1 MKNTD
6 RMPMYTLP
14 RLLRCPK
21 LTATLLIGLLDLGTV
36 TAQVTTQVEWQRC
49 IGGSGFD
56 DAGPGFTRTDDGGFV
71 VVGWGESN
79 DGDAIGAH
87 GGSDILVSKLG
98 ANGVVQ
104 WSRALGGTSFEFG
117 TSCLEAS
124 DGSIFVMGNT
134 VSADGDVIG
143 ASGTQDIWV
152 VKLSPQGTLLWQ
164 RTYGGSESENAIPH
178 IRETPDGGLLLH
190 GLTTSVDGDVTDL
203 NGPGAQDHWIVKL
216 DAAGDVEWNRTLG
229 GSGGEYGIDVIP
241 TTDGGYIVNF
251 AYVRSNDG
259 DVVDLNGADDLWL
272 VKLSAT
278 GAIVWSRTIGGSDI
292 ETGMDAV
299 VLPDGAIVILG
310 HTRSSDGDIQTN
322 RGNYDILL
330 AKVSSGG
337 TLLWTRTYGGSQQDT
352 GSDLVPSADGGFL
365 VMASSNSNDG
375 DITTG
380 FGGQDIW
387 VLKVNANGDLLWQ
400 RTFGGSGFELGLLA
414 EPTDDGYLLCGST
427 FSSDGNIE
435 GHQGERDLW
444 LAKINEQGDL
454 AWQRCLGGSGADQAR
469 LRAVLED
476 GSLVAYGYTESND
489 GDVSGNRGGRD
500 LWVVKLRVDE
510 PDRPEEPVEPL
521 ECALYIPTAFSPD
534 ATGKNDEQCLYGT
547 DCITSMQFGIFDRWG
562 NKVFETTDRNTC
574 WDGTHNGQ
582 ALDPAVFVYHLTA
595 TLLSGEIVA
604 RQGNI
609 TLMR

>member
-1 MKNTD
+1 MKKND
-6 RMPMYTLP
+6 RMPKYTLP
-14 RLLRCPK
+14 QLMQC
-21 LTATLLIGLLDLGTV
+21 LTMTMAIVVGLGSNTV
-36 TAQVTTQVEWQRC
+36 KAQVTTQVEWQRC
-49 IGGSGFD
+49 IGGSGYD

-71 VVGWGESN
+71 IVGWGDSN

-87 GGSDILVSKLG
+87 GEYDILVSKLN

-104 WSRALGGTSFEFG
+104 WSRALGGTAFDFG
-117 TSCLEAS
+117 TSCSEAS

-134 VSADGDVIG
+134 TSADGDVIG

-152 VKLSPQGTLLWQ
+152 VKLSAQGTFLWQ
-164 RTYGGSESENAIPH
+164 RTYGGSGSENAIPR

-216 DAAGDVEWNRTLG
+216 NAAGDIEWNRTLG
-229 GSGGEYGIDVIP
+229 GSEAEYGLNVIP
-241 TTDGGYIVNF
+241 TADGGYIVNF

-259 DVVDLNGADDLWL
+259 DVVDNNGADDLWL
-272 VKLSAT
+272 VKLNAT
-278 GAIVWSRTIGGSDI
+278 GAIVWTRTIGGSAM
-292 ETGMDAV
+292 EQGMDAV
-299 VLPDGAIVILG
+299 VLPDGDIVILG
-310 HTRSSDGDIQTN
+310 HTRSSDGDIQAN
-322 RGNYDILL
+322 QGDYDILL

-352 GSDLVPSADGGFL
+352 GSDLAPSADGGFL
-365 VMASSNSNDG
+365 VMGSSTSSDG
-375 DITTG
+375 DVTTG
-380 FGGQDIW
+380 YGGQDIW

-400 RTFGGSGFELGLLA
+400 RTFGGSGFELGILA
-414 EPTDDGYLLCGST
+414 EPTDDDYLLCGST
-427 FSSDGNIE
+427 FSDDGNIE
-435 GHQGERDLW
+435 GHHGQRDLW
-444 LAKINEQGDL
+444 LAQINEQGDL
-454 AWQRCLGGSGADQAR
+454 VWQRCLGGSSEDQGW
-469 LRAVLED
+469 LRAQLED

-500 LWVVKLRVDE
+500 LWVVKLRVNN

-521 ECALYIPTAFSPD
+521 ECALYIPTGFSPD
-534 ATGKNDEQCLYGT
+534 GSGKNDEQCLYGT
-547 DCITSMQFGIFDRWG
+547 DCITSMQLGIFDRWG
-562 NKVFETTDRNTC
+562 NKVFESTDPNTC
-574 WDGTHNGQ
+574 WDGTYNGQ

-595 TLLSGEIVA
+595 TLTSGESLA

>member
-1 MKNTD
+1 
-6 RMPMYTLP
+6 
-14 RLLRCPK
+14 
-21 LTATLLIGLLDLGTV
+21 
-36 TAQVTTQVEWQRC
+36 
-49 IGGSGFD
+49 
-56 DAGPGFTRTDDGGFV
+56 
-71 VVGWGESN
+71 
-79 DGDAIGAH
+79 
-87 GGSDILVSKLG
+87 
-98 ANGVVQ
+98 
-104 WSRALGGTSFEFG
+104 
-117 TSCLEAS
+117 
-124 DGSIFVMGNT
+124 MGNT
-134 VSADGDVIG
+134 SSADGDVVG
-143 ASGTQDIWV
+143 SSGTQDIWV

-164 RTYGGSESENAIPH
+164 RTYGGSGGENAIPR

-190 GLTTSVDGDVTDL
+190 GLTSSVDGDVTDL

-216 DAAGDVEWNRTLG
+216 DAAGDIEWNRTLG
-229 GSGGEYGIDVIP
+229 GSEAEYGIDVIP

-272 VKLSAT
+272 VKLNAT
-278 GAIVWSRTIGGSDI
+278 GAIVWSRTIGGSDV
-292 ETGMDAV
+292 ESGSDAV
-299 VLPDGAIVILG
+299 LLPNGDIVILG

-365 VMASSNSNDG
+365 VMASSASSDG

-400 RTFGGSGFELGLLA
+400 RTFGGSGFELGILA

-469 LRAVLED
+469 LHAVLED

-510 PDRPEEPVEPL
+510 PDEPEEPL
-521 ECALYIPTAFSPD
+521 ECALFIPTAFSPD
-534 ATGKNDEQCLYGT
+534 GSGRNDGQCLYGT
-547 DCITSMQFGIFDRWG
+547 DCITSMQLGIFDRWG
-562 NKVFETTDRNTC
+562 NKVFESTDRNTC
-574 WDGTHNGQ
+574 WDGTYNGQ
-582 ALDPAVFVYHLTA
+582 ALDPAVFVYHLSA
-595 TLLSGEIVA
+595 TLTNGETVE

-609 TLMR
+609 TLLR